1 MEFFITQ
8 NSTLPLL
15 KMEFDFDGKSS
26 LEDFNSILE
35 TSSILFSMKDVEN
48 GNLKISNKRAGF
60 TNKIFTE
67 PNAKTEYYIYYQFST
82 FDTKRVG
89 RYEGEFT
96 IISDDG
102 TVILP
107 IKDKLFINITENYIR
122 T

>member
-96 IISDDG
+96 IISDNG